1 MAQSSH
7 HRLLAAA
14 FHPLKYFK
22 AVGRA
27 LSLSRADQLR
37 VLLYHDV
44 GPSERRAFAEQLRWL
59 GQRWN
64 FVTPQQ
70 FADMVAGVAPIR
82 GPNLLLTFDDGYSSN
97 RAVAEDVLEPLG
109 IRALFFVVSD
119 FMALEDRQE
128 AREFIVRN
136 ILPGSHVDA
145 LPAHLENMKWRD
157 LEYLLERGHSIGA
170 HTRTHARL
178 SRLYSA
184 RDLERE
190 IVGSADMIE
199 RNLRTPIDHFAYT
212 FGDLASFTPEA
223 LAVCRRRFRF
233 VYSGLRGDNA
243 GGIPPLALRR
253 AAVTAS
259 DPKSLL
265 GAFLEGGA
273 DFRYASSCRMLECWA
288 REGY

>member
-1 MAQSSH
+1 MSSLVH
-7 HRLLAAA
+7 HRLLSVAYC
-14 FHPLKYFK
+14 PLKCAK

-27 LSLSRADQLR
+27 LHLSRGDRLR

-44 GPSERRAFAEQLRWL
+44 GPSERRTFSHQLRWL
-59 GQRWN
+59 AQRWN

-70 FADMVAGVAPIR
+70 FADMVAGVVPIR
-82 GPNLLLTFDDGYSSN
+82 GPNLLLTFDDGYASN
-97 RAVAEDVLEPLG
+97 RAVAEVILEPLG

-128 AREFIVRN
+128 AREFIARN

-178 SRLYSA
+178 SRLHSA

-190 IVGSADMIE
+190 IVGGADMIE

-233 VYSGLRGDNA
+233 VHSGLRGDNA
-243 GGIPPLALRR
+243 GGVPPLALRR
-253 AAVTAS
+253 DAVNAS

-265 GAFLEGGA
+265 GTFLEGGA
-273 DFRYASSCRMLECWA
+273 DFRYASSRRMLECWA
-288 REGY
+288 REGC